1 MLPGAIMW
9 HRLCSPPCPLLPTP
23 PPSRKHSYVPST
35 EGSEFLMLCTFGLPR
50 CLVPP
55 PHPSNC
61 PRKEALL
68 TLPGQVAQSSH
79 IRANLLS
86 HRPILSQK
94 LLATHLFALGP
105 DAQTR

>member
-1 MLPGAIMW
+1 
-9 HRLCSPPCPLLPTP
+9 
-23 PPSRKHSYVPST
+23 
-35 EGSEFLMLCTFGLPR
+35 MLCTFGLPR

>member
-23 PPSRKHSYVPST
+23 PNRKHSYVPST

-50 CLVPP
+50 CLVLP

-68 TLPGQVAQSSH
+68 TLLGQVAQSSH

-86 HRPILSQK
+86 RRPILSQK